1 MEILPYVEY
10 FVRLFSLRC
19 STVVGLYFW
28 GVLIFREKIS
38 YALNRASSLAIP
50 TICKKKSWPTWMY
63 DRNDHWRTVPLYDG
77 RVSKMHELLEGE
89 TDLSCCCCCCCCSRC
104 RALSAACKEK
114 IISTS
119 TKDKKNTEKKQ
130 RQQQYLSNNTT
141 TSTT

>member
-1 MEILPYVEY
+1 MEY
-10 FVRLFSLRC
+10 FVRLFSPRC

-130 RQQQYLSNNTT
+130 RQRKYFSNNSTI
-141 TSTT
+141 STT